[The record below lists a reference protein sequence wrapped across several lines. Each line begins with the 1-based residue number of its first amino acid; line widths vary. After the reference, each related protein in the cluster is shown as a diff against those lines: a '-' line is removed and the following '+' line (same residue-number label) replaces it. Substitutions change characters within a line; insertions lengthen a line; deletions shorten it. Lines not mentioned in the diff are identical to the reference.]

1 MAKEFDI
8 YLKQRL
14 TECDIIV
21 YSIPYRDGLTATN
34 RIILE
39 SCLESYVLQKFIAVE
54 TSSDLVSHIDKMIK
68 ICYER
73 LGVPSII
80 DATAAFQ
87 THYVLNPVPN
97 PVNILSNNDLTIV
110 RNMFNEAENELQ
122 FTISEVDAMVAKTL
136 GSGSSSIYVDFSIRN
151 TLKNSLLRPDTNIA
165 FDTALRNT
173 NGRDFIDISSSIIP
187 SADLVDLCYRFYTS
201 SGTILQLA
209 ASVLKT
215 EIHFSF
221 GYAASEIGL
230 GVNVSE
236 YSTKCA
242 AIESVVHIFADLTE
256 KLIQYMLPEKI
267 GTRMVATVSPILKR
281 HRLFEDMDS
290 DSVSAYDDMALE
302 DVDYII
308 L

>member
-1 MAKEFDI
+1 M
-8 YLKQRL
+8 
-14 TECDIIV
+14 
-21 YSIPYRDGLTATN
+21 
-34 RIILE
+34 
-39 SCLESYVLQKFIAVE
+39 
-54 TSSDLVSHIDKMIK
+54 
-68 ICYER
+68 
-73 LGVPSII
+73 
-80 DATAAFQ
+80 
-87 THYVLNPVPN
+87 
-97 PVNILSNNDLTIV
+97 
-110 RNMFNEAENELQ
+110 
-122 FTISEVDAMVAKTL
+122 
-136 GSGSSSIYVDFSIRN
+136 
-151 TLKNSLLRPDTNIA
+151 
-165 FDTALRNT
+165 
-173 NGRDFIDISSSIIP
+173 
-187 SADLVDLCYRFYTS
+187 CYRFYTS